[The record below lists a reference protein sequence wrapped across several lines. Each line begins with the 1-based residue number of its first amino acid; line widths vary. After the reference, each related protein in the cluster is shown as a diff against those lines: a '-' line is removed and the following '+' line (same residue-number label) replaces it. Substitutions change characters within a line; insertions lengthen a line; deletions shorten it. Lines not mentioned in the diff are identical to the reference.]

1 MTGRRSL
8 LLVTDPLYPA
18 AGRRYGDE
26 DVWLA
31 GRLREA
37 FDVASCSPLDA
48 VALMDR
54 FDVVLL
60 RNTGP
65 VLNYPQQYA
74 ALREH
79 ARVTGARLVTD
90 LGAKADALGK
100 GYLLDLTRSGAP
112 VIPTVDRHED
122 LGLLPDGGD
131 LLVKPLLGADSIG
144 MQVVS
149 REAMP
154 ADLTGLLVQPLLE
167 IDRELSY
174 VFVDHEFRYALRTCG
189 SRWQLEPFEPGAEE
203 LVFAQWFVDWNGVQ
217 HGVQRVD
224 ACRTR
229 DGRLL
234 LIELED
240 LNPYLSL
247 DVVTDDA
254 REGFM
259 NALIRSLR
267 TV

>member
-1 MTGRRSL
+1 L
-8 LLVTDPLYPA
+8 LLLTDPLYPA

-31 GRLREA
+31 GRLREV
-37 FDVASCSPLDA
+37 FDVATCSPLDA

-54 FDVVLL
+54 FEIVLL

-79 ARVTGARLVTD
+79 ARRTGARLVTD
-90 LGAKADALGK
+90 LGARADALGK
-100 GYLLDLTRSGAP
+100 SYLLELTRAGAP
-112 VIPTVDRHED
+112 VIPTIDRRED
-122 LGLLPDGGD
+122 LGLLPGQGD
-131 LLVKPLLGADSIG
+131 LMVKPLLGADSIG
-144 MQVVS
+144 MHVVG
-149 REAMP
+149 RDALP
-154 ADLTGLLVQPLLE
+154 ADLTGLLVQPLL
-167 IDRELSY
+167 D
-174 VFVDHEFRYALRTCG
+174 VDHEVSYVYVDHQFLYAVRTRD
-189 SRWQLEPFEPGAEE
+189 SRWQLEPFDPEPDE
-203 LVFAQWFVDWNGVQ
+203 LAFAQWFVDWNGVE

-234 LIELED
+234 LVELED

-247 DVVTDDA
+247 DVLDEATRHRFV
-254 REGFM
+254 R
-259 NALIRSLR
+259 ALIESLQ